1 MPESVIFSFLINDT
15 ELGEGVRVTKKEI
28 GVSEGLGY
36 RVTLEIGT
44 SLAQGCD
51 PEEDQD
57 QLRKKLNAGQ
67 RSLHVVYNLHWVCTY
82 SKCNWKGDLKLHVQW
97 FETDLW

>member
-28 GVSEGLGY
+28 GVSEGRGY

-82 SKCNWKGDLKLHVQW
+82 SKCNWKGDLKLHVQ
-97 FETDLW
+97 